1 MPPTEIVTLELSL
14 SAGEPTGRVDVP
26 FAHPAWLTL
35 RSAGDMRDRST
46 RIAALEDMGFRPDH
60 VCMVRQTHSHTVV
73 DAQDL
78 VRVASTA
85 AAEDRVQGDGI
96 VSGPGGPFLA
106 VGVGDCAPLY
116 LADLRTGAYALL
128 HSGWR
133 GTGILRPA
141 IDRLVHDYGS
151 SPRDLV
157 LTIGPCISAE
167 AYVVDEE
174 RASEYRRWGHD
185 AVVYRGDRPYL
196 DMRAANA
203 RIAREAGVS
212 AVSVVNH
219 CTYTTSQLGSFR
231 REGATGYTGMLAILG
246 PSGITNGEDGP

>member
-1 MPPTEIVTLELSL
+1 MPATEIVTLELPL
-14 SAGEPTGRVDVP
+14 SSAEPTGRVHLP

-35 RSAGDMRDRST
+35 RSAGDMRDRAI
-46 RIAALEDMGFRPDH
+46 RIAVLEEMGYRAEN
-60 VCMVRQTHSHTVV
+60 VCMVRQTHSRIVV
-73 DAQDL
+73 DARDL
-78 VRVASTA
+78 LRAGSTA
-85 AAEDRVQGDGI
+85 VAAERVEGDGI

-133 GTGILRPA
+133 GTGILRCA
-141 IDRLVHDYGS
+141 IDRLAHDYGS
-151 SPRDLV
+151 KPEDLV
-157 LTIGPCISAE
+157 LTIGPCISAD

-174 RASEYRRWGHD
+174 RASEYTRWGRD
-185 AVVYRGDRPYL
+185 AVVYRCDRPYL

-203 RIAREAGVS
+203 RIARELGVS

-231 REGATGYTGMLAILG
+231 REGASGYTGMLALLG
-246 PSGITNGEDGP
+246 PTGTANGEDGA